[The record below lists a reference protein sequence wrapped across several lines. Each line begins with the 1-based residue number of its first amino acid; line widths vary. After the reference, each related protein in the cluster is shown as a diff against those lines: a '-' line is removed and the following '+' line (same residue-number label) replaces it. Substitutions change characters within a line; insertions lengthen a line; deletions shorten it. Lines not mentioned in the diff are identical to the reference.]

1 MPGTASRERG
11 CSSSRDDVLMADA
24 SDPQLS
30 SELKARLSYAMLKVN
45 NGWQSRTIDEVENL
59 TSRAGSP
66 ASSNSTIPGRVGSSA
81 SPRVQTAHRPTP
93 PQNTHPSAMPNRQTD
108 GAWRG
113 SSTSPQLTTASV
125 GVPRFEEEPSLGPPV
140 SIQPDRP
147 ENSTRRNSN
156 PKYTPSFLAP
166 RSHHDSPQTPSVPSL
181 HITPDNRN
189 LRAAADPMV
198 ISPTHNNREKDAMEA
213 LLFMSSPGNSA
224 NMKNHYPGS
233 QPVSHLRNG
242 ASFAP
247 SSQRTALPTSAPKR
261 KSLPSGRPAPSS
273 QPLPAGHS
281 PRKRVGFGRSPSAF
295 SEMDLDDPM
304 SPRRHAAYVRPAAP
318 MGPKVN
324 GHAGTGPGKPMPL
337 TGGLSRPARPRP
349 RLSYEGL
356 DEVLDRMATEDSSS
370 EDDCEIELPSRRDQS
385 GMRI

>member
-1 MPGTASRERG
+1 
-11 CSSSRDDVLMADA
+11 MADA
-24 SDPQLS
+24 FDSQLS

-59 TSRAGSP
+59 ASRAGSP
-66 ASSNSTIPGRVGSSA
+66 ASSNSTIPGTVGSSA
-81 SPRVQTAHRPTP
+81 SPQTQTSHRPTP
-93 PQNTHPSAMPNRQTD
+93 PQTTHPSVISNRPTD
-108 GAWRG
+108 GAWRS
-113 SSTSPQLTTASV
+113 SSTSPRLTSAPV
-125 GVPRFEEEPSLGPPV
+125 GVPTRFQEEPSLGPPV
-140 SIQPDRP
+140 SIQPDRG
-147 ENSTRRNSN
+147 EISTRRNSN
-156 PKYTPSFLAP
+156 PKYSPAFLAP
-166 RSHHDSPQTPSVPSL
+166 RSHHDSPHTPSVPSL
-181 HITPDNRN
+181 HITSDNRN
-189 LRAAADPMV
+189 LRAVAEPMV

-224 NMKNHYPGS
+224 NMKNHYASS

-242 ASFAP
+242 ALFAP

-295 SEMDLDDPM
+295 SEMDLDDPV
-304 SPRRHAAYVRPAAP
+304 SPRRHDAYVRPAAP
-318 MGPKVN
+318 VGQKVN
-324 GHAGTGPGKPMPL
+324 GHGATAPGKSLPL

-370 EDDCEIELPSRRDQS
+370 ESDGEIELPSVRRDQS